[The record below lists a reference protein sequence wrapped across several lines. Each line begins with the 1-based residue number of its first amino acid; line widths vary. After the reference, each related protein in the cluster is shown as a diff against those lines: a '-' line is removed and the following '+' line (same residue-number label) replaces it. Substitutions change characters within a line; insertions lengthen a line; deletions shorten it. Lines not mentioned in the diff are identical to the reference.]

1 MALTQSF
8 FKSFEQVEAYYNS
21 IKPIRT
27 RGDMFGPIVPIGDR
41 RRKFERIIKLSRNCY
56 VLDDGWH
63 MGSPNYYWDKS
74 EKYELKP
81 KHLEYYAPIVWKR
94 HKDGRV
100 SVRVK
105 NGVGGSGTSF
115 MSRYSFLSRHLP
127 EGMWLLVHN
136 GKQYVV
142 NESHTTTTVDG
153 PRHYLAKGNTIP
165 DFWKHTKDKNGNW
178 TNKKMNS
185 NPYQYKDD
193 KSELVFWLG
202 KHVSPSANALGFT
215 SDTKSVRG
223 STMHCPSKGEFIK
236 WEIDDRYGKPDP
248 KKFTKVNKEAKS
260 VYKQGIKDFF
270 DWGMTMVPLMPLH
283 DEEYQRKYADALTK
297 AQERSGE
304 VAHMHY
310 ASDYIA
316 PKLFKKVL
324 KNKQHSLRLAY
335 WLNFAS
341 QCYEGWWGDR
351 TFYIQNINSQETLTK
366 VRRQY
371 NNWVNTQAGFVT
383 KGVK

>member
-8 FKSFEQVEAYYNS
+8 FKSFEQVEAHYNS
-21 IKPIRT
+21 IKPLRT
-27 RGDMFGPIVPIGDR
+27 RGDIFGPIVPIGDR
-41 RRKFERIIKLSRNCY
+41 RRKFERIIKLSKNCY

-63 MGSPNYYWDKS
+63 MGSPNYYYGNEKS
-74 EKYELKP
+74 WVEP

-94 HKDGRV
+94 HRDGRV
-100 SVRVK
+100 SVRIK
-105 NGVGGSGTSF
+105 NAVGGSSNPF

-127 EGMWLLVHN
+127 EGMWLRIAN

-153 PRHYLAKGNTIP
+153 PQHYLAKGNTIP
-165 DFWKHTKDKNGNW
+165 DFWKHTKDINGNW
-178 TNKKMNS
+178 TDKKMTN

-202 KHVSPSANALGFT
+202 KHVSPSANALGF
-215 SDTKSVRG
+215 SDGTNI
-223 STMHCPSKGEFIK
+223 EFIK
-236 WEIDDRYGKPDP
+236 WEVDDRYGKPDP

-260 VYKQGIKDFF
+260 VYKQDIKDFF

-283 DEEYQRKYADALTK
+283 DEEYQNKYIDVLAK
-297 AQERSGE
+297 AQKDSGE
-304 VAHMHY
+304 VERINWAQ
-310 ASDYIA
+310 DYVA

-335 WLNFAS
+335 WLNFAAR
-341 QCYEGWWGDR
+341 CYEGWWNDK
-351 TFYIQNINSQETLTK
+351 TYYIQNINSQETLTK
-366 VRRQY
+366 VRTQY
-371 NNWVNTQAGFVT
+371 NNWINTQAGFVS
-383 KGVK
+383 KGEK

>member
-21 IKPIRT
+21 IKPIRC

-63 MGSPNYYWDKS
+63 MGAPNYYYSDEQS
-74 EKYELKP
+74 YVKP
-81 KHLEYYAPIVWKR
+81 KHLEYYAPVVWKR

-100 SVRVK
+100 SVRIM
-105 NGVGGSGTSF
+105 NGTGTSSSAF
-115 MSRYSFLSRHLP
+115 NSRYSFLSRHLP
-127 EGMWLLVHN
+127 EGMWLHIHN

-142 NESHTTTTVDG
+142 NESHTTTTVAG
-153 PRHYLAKGNTIP
+153 PKYYLAKGNTIP

-178 TNKKMNS
+178 TNKKMTNH
-185 NPYQYKDD
+185 PYQYKHDNAA
-193 KSELVFWLG
+193 LVFWLN
-202 KHVSPSANALGFT
+202 KHVSQSTN
-215 SDTKSVRG
+215 SKSVRG

-236 WEIDDRYGKPDP
+236 WEWDGKSGKADP

-260 VYKQGIKDFF
+260 VYKQDIKDFF

-283 DEEYQRKYADALTK
+283 DEEYQKKYADALTK
-297 AQERSGE
+297 AQKDSGE
-304 VAHMHY
+304 VDHIHWAQ
-310 ASDYIA
+310 DYVA

-324 KNKQHSLRLAY
+324 KSKQHSLRLAY
-335 WLNFAS
+335 WLNFAAR
-341 QCYEGWWGDR
+341 CYEGWWNDK
-351 TFYIQNINSQETLTK
+351 TFYIQNINSQETLTL
-366 VRRQY
+366 VRRNY
-371 NNWVNTQAGFVT
+371 NSWVNNQAGFVT
-383 KGVK
+383 KGEK

>member
-8 FKSFEQVEAYYNS
+8 FKSFEQVEAHYNS

-27 RGDMFGPIVPIGDR
+27 RGDIFGPIVPIGDR
-41 RRKFERIIKLSRNCY
+41 RRKFERIIKLSKNCY

-63 MGSPNYYWDKS
+63 MGSPNYYYSDEKS
-74 EKYELKP
+74 YVKP
-81 KHLEYYAPIVWKR
+81 KHLEYYAPVVWRR

-100 SVRVK
+100 SVRIK
-105 NGVGGSGTSF
+105 NAVGGSSNPF

-127 EGMWLLVHN
+127 EGMWLLIQN

-142 NESHTTTTVDG
+142 NESHTTTTVAG
-153 PRHYLAKGNTIP
+153 PRYYLAKGNTIP

-178 TNKKMNS
+178 TNKKMGRH
-185 NPYQYKDD
+185 YQYKDD
-193 KSELVFWLG
+193 KTDLVFWLS
-202 KHVSPSANALGFT
+202 KHVSQSTN
-215 SDTKSVRG
+215 SKSVRG

-236 WEIDDRYGKPDP
+236 WEWDGKSGKTEP
-248 KKFTKVNKEAKS
+248 KKYTKVNKEAKS
-260 VYKQGIKDFF
+260 VYKQDIKDFF

-283 DEEYQRKYADALTK
+283 DEEYQRKYADTLTK

-324 KNKQHSLRLAY
+324 KSKQHSLRLAY
-335 WLNFAS
+335 WLRFAS
-341 QCYEGWWGDR
+341 QCYEGWWNDR

-383 KGVK
+383 KGEK